1 MSESITFSTC
11 KDLRQANR
19 IARTLVKEKLAACVN
34 IVPGIA
40 SIYTWKGKIEEGRE
54 VLLVIKSRSSLSK
67 RLTVFGRSNAEFRW
81 DAFNLFNHPGFGF
94 PNQNFD
100 SPTAGRITSTSVD
113 NRSMQF
119 SLKLNF

>member
-40 SIYTWKGKIEEGRE
+40 SIYTWKGKIEEGKE

-67 RLTVFGRSNAEFRW
+67 RLTARVKALHSYSVPEVVTIPIASGNPDYLRW
-81 DAFNLFNHPGFGF
+81 V
-94 PNQNFD
+94 
-100 SPTAGRITSTSVD
+100 REST
-113 NRSMQF
+113 R
-119 SLKLNF
+119 